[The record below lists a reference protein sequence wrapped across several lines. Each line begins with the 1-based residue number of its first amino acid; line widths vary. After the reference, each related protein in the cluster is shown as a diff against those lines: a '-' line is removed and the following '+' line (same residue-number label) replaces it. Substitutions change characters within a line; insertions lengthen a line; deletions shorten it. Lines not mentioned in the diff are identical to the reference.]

1 MLIYHFNLSKQ
12 GNNMQI
18 TKLSLVATLAISV
31 AFAGGDI
38 VPVEPVVVAPVVEAK
53 SATTISGKGS
63 LIYITNDAQSN
74 GDMFSKET
82 SESAAA
88 ITLDVT
94 HNIFDN
100 VSANFSAIGFT
111 TLGNVIGNGTDTWT
125 GGFLDAQETGAYF
138 NVANLTATFADTTL
152 IAGRQ
157 LLGTPMLQGYDWLIA
172 PGSFEA
178 YTIANKSIEN
188 LTFTASYVAKHRAN
202 NSGSNFAD
210 LNGDNWTIGA
220 TYNDNITANIWYY
233 NIDTANYTQMY
244 ADAGYT
250 FSGITIEGQYV
261 TTSFD
266 AGFGTDSSAFGAKI
280 STTLV
285 GIDLSAAYNRFID
298 GNTGYVGWNGLYTN
312 SWNTT
317 IANQYNGEDL
327 DAFKIEAST
336 TIAGINALVSYADFD
351 NGHELNVI
359 VGYDITKAI
368 DISLI
373 YSNTQSNTVNATDTG
388 VLEFYANY
396 KF

>member
-1 MLIYHFNLSKQ
+1 MK
-12 GNNMQI
+12 I
-18 TKLSLVATLAISV
+18 TKLSLVAALAVSS

-38 VPVEPVVVAPVVEAK
+38 APVEPVVVVAPVIEAK
-53 SATTISGKGS
+53 SATTISGKAS

-74 GDMFSKET
+74 GDMFSKEA

-100 VSANFSAIGFT
+100 VSANFTAIGFT
-111 TLGNVIGNGTDTWT
+111 SLGDSFGNGTDTWT

-157 LLGTPMLQGYDWLIA
+157 LLGTPMIQGYDWLIA
-172 PGSFEA
+172 PGSYEA
-178 YTIANKSIEN
+178 YTVANSSIEN
-188 LTFTASYVAKHRAN
+188 LTLVASYVAKFRAN
-202 NSGSNFAD
+202 NSGSTFVD
-210 LNGDNWTIGA
+210 LNGDNWTVGA
-220 TYNDNITANIWYY
+220 SYDNGITANIWYY
-233 NIDTANYTQMY
+233 NIDHGNYTQVY

-250 FSGITIEGQYV
+250 YAGITLEGQYV

-266 AGFGTDSSAFGAKI
+266 AGTDTSAFGAKI
-280 STTLV
+280 STSLV
-285 GIDLSAAYNRFID
+285 GVNLSAAYNKFID

-317 IANQYNGEDL
+317 IANQYNGADL
-327 DAFKIEAST
+327 DAFKVEAST

-359 VGYDITKAI
+359 AGYDVTKAV
-368 DISLI
+368 DVSVV
-373 YSNTQSNTVNATDTG
+373 YSDTQFNEATATSTG

>member
-1 MLIYHFNLSKQ
+1 MSYLNFIKQ
-12 GNNMQI
+12 GKKMKF
-18 TKLSLVATLAISV
+18 TKLSLVAAVAVSSV
-31 AFAGGDI
+31 FAGGDI
-38 VPVEPVVVAPVVEAK
+38 APVEPTVATPAVVAK

-74 GDMFSKET
+74 GDMFSREA

-94 HNIFDN
+94 HKFLEN
-100 VSANFSAIGFT
+100 VSANFTAIGFT
-111 TLGNVIGNGTDTWT
+111 SLGSSLGNGTDTWT

-152 IAGRQ
+152 TAGRQ
-157 LLGTPMLQGYDWLIA
+157 LLGTPMIQGYDWLIA

-178 YTIANKSIEN
+178 YTLANNSIEN
-188 LTFTASYVAKHRAN
+188 LTLVASYVAKHRAN
-202 NSGSNFAD
+202 NSGTSFTD
-210 LNGDNWTIGA
+210 FSGDNWTVGA
-220 TYNDNITANIWYY
+220 SYDEGITANLWYY
-233 NIDTANYTQMY
+233 NVDTANYTQIY

-250 FSGITIEGQYV
+250 FSGITLEGQYV

-266 AGFGTDSSAFGAKI
+266 TGFGTDSSAFGAKV
-280 STTLV
+280 STSV
-285 GIDLSAAYNRFID
+285 AGVDLSAAYNKFID

-317 IANQYNGEDL
+317 IANQYNGTDL
-327 DAFKIEAST
+327 DAFKVEAST
-336 TIAGINALVSYADFD
+336 TIAGINALVSYSDFD

-359 VGYDITKAI
+359 AGYDVTEAV
-368 DISLI
+368 DVSVI
-373 YSNTQSNTVNATDTG
+373 YSDTQFNKANATSTG

>member
-1 MLIYHFNLSKQ
+1 MKL
-12 GNNMQI
+12 
-18 TKLSLVATLAISV
+18 TKLSLVAAVAVSS

-38 VPVEPVVVAPVVEAK
+38 APVEPVVVAPVVEAK

-63 LIYITNDAQSN
+63 LIYITNGAQSN
-74 GDMFSKET
+74 GDMFSSEA

-94 HNIFDN
+94 HNFLDN
-100 VSANFSAIGFT
+100 VSANFTAIGFT
-111 TLGNVIGNGTDTWT
+111 SLGNSFGDGTDTWT

-157 LLGTPMLQGYDWLIA
+157 LLGTPMIQGYDWLIA

-178 YTIANKSIEN
+178 YTLANSSIEN
-188 LTFTASYVAKHRAN
+188 LTLVASYVAKFRAN
-202 NSGSNFAD
+202 NSGTDFAD
-210 LNGDNWTIGA
+210 LDGDNWTVGA
-220 TYNDNITANIWYY
+220 TYTNGITANVWYY
-233 NIDTANYTQMY
+233 NIDTAGYTQVY

-250 FSGITIEGQYV
+250 FSGITLEGQYV

-266 AGFGTDSSAFGAKI
+266 AGTDTSAFGAKI
-280 STTLV
+280 STTLAGV
-285 GIDLSAAYNRFID
+285 DLSAAYNKFID

-317 IANQYNGEDL
+317 IANQYDGADL
-327 DAFKIEAST
+327 DAFKVEAST
-336 TIAGINALVSYADFD
+336 TIAGINALVSYSDFD
-351 NGHELNVI
+351 KGHELNVI
-359 VGYDITKAI
+359 AGYDVTEAI
-368 DISLI
+368 DISVI
-373 YSNTQSNTVNATDTG
+373 YSDTQFNEVAGTSTD
-388 VLEFYANY
+388 VVEFYANY